1 MESNIDESDDV
12 EHTFSFTITYQVIP
26 CVSAPI
32 LNLGS
37 LQFNQF
43 YEIGSPI
50 LNIEFDGASNGSC
63 DFTIYTSSLYST
75 ALTFVQ
81 VTFDEPQD
89 IWLPNDKLVLSP
101 ANLNVY
107 ETDNTK
113 ELYLSIWVS
122 LLDSDS
128 YISLTDAIY
137 I

>member
-1 MESNIDESDDV
+1 M
-12 EHTFSFTITYQVIP
+12 
-26 CVSAPI
+26 
-32 LNLGS
+32 
-37 LQFNQF
+37 
-43 YEIGSPI
+43 
-50 LNIEFDGASNGSC
+50 NIEFDGASNGSC
-63 DFTIYTSSLYST
+63 DFTIYTSLYST